1 MRVAPIASVR
11 SVTVPSVSNQ
21 ESPMDTQDLLQHV
34 PERARFSSTK
44 MTKLDCFRS
53 DRLLVG
59 LNCFEPGQEQPVHA
73 HDGADKFY
81 FVVAGKARFVI
92 ADRSVEAR
100 AGDLLLAPAGV
111 PHGVERAL

>member
-34 PERARFSSTK
+34 PERARFSGTK

-59 LNCFEPGQEQPVHA
+59 LNCFEPGQEQPVQ
-73 HDGADKFY
+73 
-81 FVVAGKARFVI
+81 
-92 ADRSVEAR
+92 DRKSTRLNSSHSQISYAVFC
-100 AGDLLLAPAGV
+100 LKKKK
-111 PHGVERAL
+111 